1 MDAKSLKKKKKKKC
15 LYVHKTLILYI
26 YFISVMLNIL
36 STVMLTCSENPLL
49 LNSIANNAKQKG
61 FKSDS
66 AKADFSDL
74 LFTGSLQNTQ
84 WACLDSLVLT
94 TQSYSN
100 QVMEIAPL
108 WNKEEK
114 GLGWGASPIFLK
126 WEGRG
131 TAAGRNMCY
140 LNFKQTILWCLTIM

>member
-1 MDAKSLKKKKKKKC
+1 
-15 LYVHKTLILYI
+15 
-26 YFISVMLNIL
+26 
-36 STVMLTCSENPLL
+36 MLTCSENPLL

-108 WNKEEK
+108 
-114 GLGWGASPIFLK
+114 
-126 WEGRG
+126 
-131 TAAGRNMCY
+131 
-140 LNFKQTILWCLTIM
+140 